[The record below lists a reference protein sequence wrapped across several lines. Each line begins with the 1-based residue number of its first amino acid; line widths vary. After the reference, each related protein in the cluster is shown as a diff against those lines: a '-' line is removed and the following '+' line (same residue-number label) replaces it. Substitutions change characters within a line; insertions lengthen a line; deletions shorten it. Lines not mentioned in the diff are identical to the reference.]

1 QKGALAAL
9 KGDQTPVTD
18 MRAEFDLRRQYM
30 VNRLSTFPRISV
42 ENPTGVLYV
51 MANISQFGLSST
63 NFADRLLSKH
73 HVAVVPGVAFGDD
86 RTVRFSSATSMEIIT

>member
-1 QKGALAAL
+1 
-9 KGDQTPVTD
+9 
-18 MRAEFDLRRQYM
+18 M
-30 VNRLSTFPRISV
+30 VNRLGTFPRISV
-42 ENPTGVLYV
+42 VNPKGAFYV

-86 RTVRFSSATSMEIIT
+86 RLIRLSYATSLDVIKKGLDRIEEFVKSL